1 MKILLPP
8 LDGLLSPIPQ
18 LSQDFD
24 SSSELG
30 ALFQRLAYL
39 GFDLIARAQCG
50 CQAVARDLV

>member
-1 MKILLPP
+1 MKILLPR
-8 LDGLLSPIPQ
+8 LDGLLNPIPP

-24 SSSELG
+24 SSSELR

-39 GFDLIARAQCG
+39 GFNLIAGAQCG